1 MKNQIKFLEDQ
12 IDSLKA
18 QIVKKNNEIDE
29 NVAKHKA
36 IKAGLE
42 DDIRHLRHKLNDTEK
57 ILENTQ
63 YEKEKIIEERDHH
76 MNMLNV

>member
-1 MKNQIKFLEDQ
+1 MEDQ

-57 ILENTQ
+57 ILENT
-63 YEKEKIIEERDHH
+63 
-76 MNMLNV
+76 